1 LKLIYNGKTK
11 NVYKLENGHLL
22 LEFKDDGTIDDK
34 GNFDPGGNAVGLTV
48 KGMGDANLRLSDF
61 FFNKINAA
69 GFNSHYLSA
78 DLEKACMTVKPAKPF
93 AKGLEVIC
101 RFKATG
107 SFMRRY
113 KLYAQEGQALPAL
126 VEVTIKD
133 DERGDPPITKESLCV
148 LEILNSAEYD
158 ELVDL
163 TQKISKLV
171 RDELSKKSAVLYD
184 IKLEFGR
191 SELDDKIMLIDEIS
205 GGSMRVYK
213 DGKIINPLEIAKL
226 VLS

>member
-1 LKLIYNGKTK
+1 MKLLYNGKTK
-11 NVYKLENGHLL
+11 NVYELENGYLL
-22 LEFKDDGTIDDK
+22 LKFKDDGTVDDK

-48 KGMGDANLRLSDF
+48 KGMGDANLRLTDF
-61 FFNKINAA
+61 FFSKINEA

-93 AKGLEVIC
+93 GKGLEVIC

-113 KLYAQEGQALPAL
+113 KIYAEEGQTLPAL
-126 VEVTIKD
+126 VEMTIKD

-148 LEILNSAEYD
+148 LEIMNTAEYD

-163 TQKISKLV
+163 TQKISTLIK
-171 RDELSKKSAVLYD
+171 DELSKKAAVLYD

-191 SELDDKIMLIDEIS
+191 SELDKKIMLIDEIS

-213 DGKIINPLEIAKL
+213 DGKIINPFEIAKL